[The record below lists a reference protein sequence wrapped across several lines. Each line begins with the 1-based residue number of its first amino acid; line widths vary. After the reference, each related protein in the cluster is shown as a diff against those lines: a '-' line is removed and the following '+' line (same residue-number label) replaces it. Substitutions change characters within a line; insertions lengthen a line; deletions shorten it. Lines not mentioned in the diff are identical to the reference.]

1 MRFAVLATGVCAA
14 LACAAPAE
22 GRGRRSGRPQGKE
35 LKVGDMAPDFEL
47 VLLPEDA
54 PDGDSKKDAAAP
66 RKKSGSAG
74 ARKDAPA
81 KPEKVRLSSFR
92 GKDPVV
98 LILSS
103 YT

>member
-1 MRFAVLATGVCAA
+1 
-14 LACAAPAE
+14 
-22 GRGRRSGRPQGKE
+22 
-35 LKVGDMAPDFEL
+35 MAPDFEL

-54 PDGDSKKDAAAP
+54 PDGDAKKDADLRKDAAGP
-66 RKKSGSAG
+66 RTKPRTGG

-92 GKDPVV
+92 GKAPVV